1 MSALRPIWKGAVT
14 FGLVYIPVKLYPAT
28 EHRDIKFNHLHE
40 RCHTPVRYR
49 KFCPHCEVEV
59 PAEEI
64 VRGYEYEKGRYVVVT
79 EEELENLPAVGARNI
94 SLLDF
99 VSIEEIDPVY
109 YDKSYYLSPAE
120 GGEKVYSLLREAL
133 EKSGRVG
140 VARVSIRTKESLA
153 VLRVSGPAL
162 QMSTMHYPDEVRSPA
177 LLPEL
182 GAGVNLHDNEVK
194 MALSLVE
201 SLAGPFE
208 PEKYRDE
215 RREAV
220 SEIIRAKVAGEAVVT
235 APPARPEKV
244 VDLMEAL
251 KASIEQARK
260 ERGAQKAQGTRA
272 KTKRPR
278 PPAGDAAHP

>member
-28 EHRDIKFNHLHE
+28 EHRDIKFNYLHE
-40 RCHTPVRYR
+40 RCHMPIRYR
-49 KFCPHCEVEV
+49 KFCPHCEEEV

-79 EEELENLPAVGARNI
+79 EEELENLPTGGARNI

-99 VSIEEIDPVY
+99 VPIGEIDPVY
-109 YDKSYYLSPAE
+109 YDRSYYLSPAE

-162 QMSTMHYPDEVRSPA
+162 QMSTMYYPDEVRSPA

-182 GAGVNLHDNEVK
+182 GAGVSLHDNEVK

-220 SEIIRAKVAGEAVVT
+220 WEIIRAKVAGEAVVT
-235 APPARPEKV
+235 VPPARPEKV

-260 ERGAQKAQGTRA
+260 ERGKAAGKGT
-272 KTKRPR
+272 KTQRPR
-278 PPAGDAAHP
+278 PPVRDAAHP

>member
-1 MSALRPIWKGAVT
+1 LRPIWKGAVT

-28 EHRDIKFNHLHE
+28 ERRDIKFNYLHE
-40 RCHTPVRYR
+40 RCHTPIRYR
-49 KFCPHCEVEV
+49 KFCPHCEAEV
-59 PAEEI
+59 PAQEI
-64 VRGYEYEKGRYVVVT
+64 VRGYEYEKGRYVVLT
-79 EEELENLPAVGARNI
+79 EEELENLPTGGAGNI

-99 VSIEEIDPVY
+99 VPIEEIDPVY
-109 YDKSYYLSPAE
+109 YDRSYYLSPAE

-162 QMSTMHYPDEVRSPA
+162 QMSTMYYPDEVRSPA

-182 GAGVNLHDNEVK
+182 GAGVNLHANEVK
-194 MALSLVE
+194 MALNLVE
-201 SLAGPFE
+201 SLAGTFE

-220 SEIIRAKVAGEAVVT
+220 SEIIRAKVAGETVVT

-260 ERGAQKAQGTRA
+260 ERGTKKAEGKRTR
-272 KTKRPR
+272 TKRPR